1 MLDNLEMDSVRQRK
15 YRKALKFVFVLHI
28 IMFAISITAAAIS
41 QSSSVLA
48 DALDFIGDA
57 ANYAISLFILTS
69 SILIRA
75 GISIAKAATMIVF
88 GIPVL
93 VYSVM
98 RIQSGELPDY
108 EIMNIAGILGIITHI
123 ACIYLL
129 LPFRSGGDS
138 NQLSVWI
145 CTINDLISNVLTV
158 FAAYMVGETNSIM
171 PDIISSSIIVTISFV
186 GALIILKQALYEI
199 KLYKQQ
205 LKYAQA
211 NG

>member
-1 MLDNLEMDSVRQRK
+1 MVNPKEMDMLHQER
-15 YRKALKFVFVLHI
+15 YRKVLKMVFVLHI
-28 IMFAISITAAAIS
+28 IMFVVSITAAAIS

-75 GISIAKAATMIVF
+75 GISIAKAVTMIVF

-93 VYSVM
+93 VYSIM

-108 EIMNIAGILGIITHI
+108 EVMNIAGILGIITHLV
-123 ACIYLL
+123 CIYLL
-129 LPFRSGGDS
+129 FPYRSGGDS

-145 CTINDLISNVLTV
+145 CTINDLISNILTV
-158 FAAYMVGETNSIM
+158 FAAYMVGKTNSIM
-171 PDIISSSIIVTISFV
+171 PDIISASIIVSISFI

-199 KLYKQQ
+199 KMYKKQNQ
-205 LKYAQA
+205 YAQA
-211 NG
+211 NT

>member
-1 MLDNLEMDSVRQRK
+1 MLDNFDTNTNSQIK
-15 YRKALKFVFVLHI
+15 YRNVLKLVFVLHI
-28 IMFAISITAAAIS
+28 VMFIVSITAAAIS

-75 GISIAKAATMIVF
+75 GISIAKAITMIVF

-93 VYSVM
+93 VYSLM
-98 RIQSGELPDY
+98 RIKSGELPDY
-108 EIMNIAGILGIITHI
+108 EIMNLAGILGIVTHI
-123 ACIYLL
+123 ICIYLL
-129 LPFRSGGDS
+129 FPFRSGGDS

-158 FAAYMVGETNSIM
+158 FAAYMVGKTNSIM
-171 PDIISSSIIVTISFV
+171 PDIISASVIVAISFI

-199 KLYKQQ
+199 KIYKKQI
-205 LKYAQA
+205 KYAQA
-211 NG
+211 NS

>member
-1 MLDNLEMDSVRQRK
+1 MSKLLKQQNSDQSA
-15 YRKALKFVFVLHI
+15 YRRVLKMVFVLHI
-28 IMFAISITAAAIS
+28 IMFGISMTAAVIS

-69 SILIRA
+69 SLLIRA
-75 GISIAKAATMIVF
+75 GISVAKAITMIVF

-108 EIMNIAGILGIITHI
+108 EVMNIAGILGIITHI
-123 ACIYLL
+123 VCIYLL
-129 LPFRSGGDS
+129 FPYRSGGDS

-145 CTINDLISNVLTV
+145 LSLIH
-158 FAAYMVGETNSIM
+158 I
-171 PDIISSSIIVTISFV
+171 
-186 GALIILKQALYEI
+186 
-199 KLYKQQ
+199 
-205 LKYAQA
+205 
-211 NG
+211 